1 MDNLGEATAFATIR
15 NSFQT
20 GAQLQE
26 NSNPQY
32 NHSDILGVYTYL
44 TNYGHK
50 NVFIV
55 TKNNED
61 MDHILSK
68 LHSNPITISLNNT
81 DNATNNTTTVTTKSS
96 SNAKKSSESEKSE
109 YGIILMMNM

>member
-1 MDNLGEATAFATIR
+1 MGLDNLGEATAFATIR

-68 LHSNPITISLNNT
+68 LHSNPITILFYIHTIHNVLTQGIHIELLVNLVLNSIFPWSL
-81 DNATNNTTTVTTKSS
+81 
-96 SNAKKSSESEKSE
+96 
-109 YGIILMMNM
+109 